1 MSRLQATKGNTYNNK
16 YIIYVITLR
25 RKVITP
31 IPTMYDMN
39 IDYICVFHRHLHCY
53 VNMFDTFLP
62 YTT

>member
-16 YIIYVITLR
+16 YIIYVITLQ

-39 IDYICVFHRHLHCY
+39 IDYICVFHRHLHC
-53 VNMFDTFLP
+53 
-62 YTT
+62 

>member
-1 MSRLQATKGNTYNNK
+1 MSRLQATKGNNNK

-39 IDYICVFHRHLHCY
+39 IDYICVFHRHSHC
-53 VNMFDTFLP
+53 
-62 YTT
+62 